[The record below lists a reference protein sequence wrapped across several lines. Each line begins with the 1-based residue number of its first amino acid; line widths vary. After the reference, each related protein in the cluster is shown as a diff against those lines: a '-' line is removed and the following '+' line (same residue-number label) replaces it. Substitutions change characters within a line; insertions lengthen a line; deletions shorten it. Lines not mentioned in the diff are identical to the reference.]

1 MQFKYC
7 TIDDYGQEEM
17 FLEER
22 LKVSRTISGTQK
34 LHCFIPLSNTK
45 ILTKSFS
52 SIAKEERVVH
62 LHKIE
67 IPIDEINGFVTAM
80 HGDNWCL
87 GCVLQVNQED
97 KTVRITTLIPN
108 GPSQSYKYSV
118 RERVISV
125 SADDIL
131 TKVDPSISYGRTYT
145 ISKKDTKAA
154 KEQLKYKL
162 KALN

>member
-1 MQFKYC
+1 MA
-7 TIDDYGQEEM
+7 
-17 FLEER
+17 
-22 LKVSRTISGTQK
+22 
-34 LHCFIPLSNTK
+34 LH
-45 ILTKSFS
+45 
-52 SIAKEERVVH
+52 
-62 LHKIE
+62 
-67 IPIDEINGFVTAM
+67 
-80 HGDNWCL
+80 
-87 GCVLQVNQED
+87 NQ
-97 KTVRITTLIPN
+97 
-108 GPSQSYKYSV
+108 YKYSV